1 MKDKE
6 NCIYC
11 FPPMEPYTRLANAYV
26 PFQIMDKVFSPKE
39 ALMKGTLFPELHD
52 TYKKEVY
59 CK

>member
-11 FPPMEPYTRLANAYV
+11 IPPMEPYTRLANAYI
-26 PFQIMDKVFSPKE
+26 PFQIMDKVFSPAE
-39 ALMKGTLFPELHD
+39 ALRKGTLFPELHD
-52 TYKKEVY
+52 PYKKEVY